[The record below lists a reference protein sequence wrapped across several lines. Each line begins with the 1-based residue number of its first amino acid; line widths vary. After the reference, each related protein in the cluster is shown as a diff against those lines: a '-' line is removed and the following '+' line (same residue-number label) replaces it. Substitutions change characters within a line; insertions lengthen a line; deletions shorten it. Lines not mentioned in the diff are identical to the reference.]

1 MSPVTPAAGC
11 LRIPSGVVRLLAA
24 SLLVAGA
31 TLACVGPVDSQWGAS
46 IPEERIE
53 ESLAALPPKARAEL
67 LPLSKIFYERITSRR
82 FNSRAT
88 FEDPSIRQFF
98 PSLAAYSDYYAGL
111 VDALDRA
118 HIRYTRPDRVS
129 LLDLESIDGSSLRLE
144 LRFVGDNDL
153 PLRFWRAILERAD
166 EWQWRD
172 GRWWVVPGKI

>member
-1 MSPVTPAAGC
+1 VIPLTTAAAC
-11 LRIPSGVVRLLAA
+11 RQQCALRGRLLA
-24 SLLVAGA
+24 SCILLAM
-31 TLACVGPVDSQWGAS
+31 TLPACVGPVDSEWGGS
-46 IPEERIE
+46 IPEERIQKA
-53 ESLAALPPKARAEL
+53 LASLPPRARAEL
-67 LPLSKIFYERITSRR
+67 LPLSQIFYERITSRR

-98 PSLAAYSDYYAGL
+98 PGVAAYSDYYAAL

-118 HIRYTRPDRVS
+118 HVRHTRPNRVA
-129 LLDLESIDGSSLRLE
+129 LLDLGSIGEGSLRLE

-153 PLRFWRAILERAD
+153 PLRFWSAVLERAD